1 MPAPL
6 KACPAAD
13 KPITVRNE
21 TRIAKVLLNDLPV
34 CITNLDIAQIE
45 LLQLRLNL
53 RAIADANQDH
63 LFRVQIFFRHDFRI
77 IRGHG
82 GEPPGQLRVIIR
94 RKIVQK
100 YFREG
105 PGGLTAGFNMPG
117 SDRD

>member
-45 LLQLRLNL
+45 LLQLRLDL
-53 RAIADANQDH
+53 RAVANANQNH
-63 LFRVQIFFRHDFRI
+63 LSRVEIFPGHNFRI
-77 IRGHG
+77 IRGNC
-82 GEPPGQLRVIIR
+82 GEPPRQLRVLIL
-94 RKIVQK
+94 RKAVQE

-105 PGGLTAGFNMPG
+105 PGGLTAGLKH
-117 SDRD
+117 SR